1 MIDFIRVNYNKLE
14 KGRKKEL
21 AEKDHTI
28 RELSSRLARSNS
40 PRVSERISPG
50 R

>member
-21 AEKDHTI
+21 ADKDTVI
-28 RELSSRLARSNS
+28 QEL
-40 PRVSERISPG
+40 
-50 R
+50 